1 MKEIMYQEQEDTI
14 CHLQNSLNDS
24 NKRNKK
30 LQEKLD
36 DFDAESDKI
45 AQLILENS
53 QLSEMV
59 GNGKYEGISQ
69 LFKSTLEQL
78 KIVMECKVILD
89 PLVDPVILK
98 SGNTVS
104 GKVFKDL
111 KKDPFDNTKDC
122 KERIPNLLAK
132 EVIEILKY
140 TKNKL
145 KSLPKAVKSYK
156 STQTSPISL
165 PTTVH
170 LPPKSQNSEYEP
182 SVQQTDSDYLS
193 DCTCYTQQPNL

>member
-182 SVQQTDSDYLS
+182 SVQHTDSDYLS